1 MDQLNSK
8 SMDQLKTSLTV
19 HTVYSNFSED
29 DFMEFKLN
37 KNVTLRCLREK
48 IAEEEEINIED
59 EDILRRSMRLSHRD
73 CDDDDGIIEG
83 YRRS

>member
-1 MDQLNSK
+1 
-8 SMDQLKTSLTV
+8 
-19 HTVYSNFSED
+19 
-29 DFMEFKLN
+29 MEFKLH

-59 EDILRRSMRLSHRD
+59 KDILRRSMRLSHRD

-83 YRRS
+83 SRRS